1 MSKKAFNKTSQRD
14 KQRSKMPTE
23 NKHEVFASIAIEAIK
38 NIAEVY
44 KHGQIHP
51 SKTTTTYSS
60 KSSAQ
65 TSDTYA
71 TASSNQ
77 RVEKEGSCSSGK
89 GKSQTIEKAT
99 IAAVALAAGIFGTAW
114 IYEQEQTRRKAKGG
128 NAEGEGNERDDED
141 NEDLKEE
148 RIPSST
154 TNSDEAS
161 SKATFTAALLL
172 FLFGALSTI
181 FPPPLCTF
189 VDASFRL
196 PCLRKQL
203 QPIVK

>member
-14 KQRSKMPTE
+14 KQRSEMPTE

-65 TSDTYA
+65 TSDTCA
-71 TASSNQ
+71 TASSDQ

-114 IYEQEQTRRKAKGG
+114 IYKQEQTRRKAKGG
-128 NAEGEGNERDDED
+128 NAEGEGNEGDDED

-148 RIPSST
+148 RIPHLPQQIVTKPVQKPRSLLHCCS
-154 TNSDEAS
+154 
-161 SKATFTAALLL
+161 FFLALLVHFFHL
-172 FLFGALSTI
+172 PYALLSMLP
-181 FPPPLCTF
+181 FDCLAC
-189 VDASFRL
+189 ASNYSL
-196 PCLRKQL
+196 L
-203 QPIVK
+203 